1 MALSIKNT
9 RAEELARELAQL
21 RGLPITTAVMEELQ
35 RGVDRE
41 RKKPLKSHTAEERFR
56 KIMEISERAAKRP
69 VLDPRHSDEI
79 LYDEF
84 GLPK

>member
-21 RGLPITTAVMEELQ
+21 RGLPITTAVIEELQ

-41 RKKPLKSHTAEERFR
+41 RKKPLKSFTAEERFR
-56 KIMEISERAAKRP
+56 KIMEISDNAAKLP
-69 VLDPRHSDEI
+69 ILDARHPDDI

>member
-9 RAEELARELAQL
+9 RADELARELAQL
-21 RGLPITTAVMEELQ
+21 RGLSITTAVIEELQ

-41 RKKPLKSHTAEERFR
+41 RKKPLRSHTAEERFR
-56 KIMEISERAAKRP
+56 KIMEISERAATYP
-69 VLDPRHSDEI
+69 VLDARHPDEI
-79 LYDEF
+79 LYDES

>member
-21 RGLPITTAVMEELQ
+21 RGLPITTA
-35 RGVDRE
+35 
-41 RKKPLKSHTAEERFR
+41 EERFR

-69 VLDPRHSDEI
+69 VLDPRHPDEI

>member
-1 MALSIKNT
+1 LALSIKNT

-69 VLDPRHSDEI
+69 VLDPRHPDEI

>member
-41 RKKPLKSHTAEERFR
+41 RKKPLKSHTAAERFR

-69 VLDPRHSDEI
+69 VLDPRHPDEI